1 MRQIYHAKAFAFVI
15 LIAIIIAIVKAIFKR
30 VLNSDYVIASAILCD
45 WLKNLLLVFQ
55 AMRSKM

>member
-1 MRQIYHAKAFAFVI
+1 MRQIYHVKLF
-15 LIAIIIAIVKAIFKR
+15 AIVRAIFKL
-30 VLNSDYVIASAILCD
+30 VLNSDCVIASAILCD